1 MKKSLIKY
9 QVKIFDIATALDKL
23 KEEKI
28 KIYNLTKIDEFS
40 YTFLVSP
47 FCKNRLK
54 KVFLDP
60 KVVNEVGL
68 IHIFENFFRYKTTL
82 IALIL
87 AIILFFLMSNKIWKI
102 EISGDS
108 TSLYPLI
115 EETLKQNKI
124 TKGISKIDSK
134 NLLMLEEK
142 MLYQLKDEIEWIEL
156 RNSGSVLK
164 VKFLK
169 RRTSMELEQ
178 LKGNLYATKNGV
190 ILSFDIKSGEKVVKI
205 NDYVKKGDLLV
216 KDIVTTDQNEDIYVG
231 TLGSVYAYTWYIVD
245 SYINIDADN
254 YDETQVFLNLL
265 FRAKEEVSKNL
276 TENEYIYKES
286 VLLFEK
292 NGKIVTMKVHFTC
305 VEDITKE

>member
-1 MKKSLIKY
+1 
-9 QVKIFDIATALDKL
+9 
-23 KEEKI
+23 
-28 KIYNLTKIDEFS
+28 
-40 YTFLVSP
+40 
-47 FCKNRLK
+47 
-54 KVFLDP
+54 
-60 KVVNEVGL
+60 
-68 IHIFENFFRYKTTL
+68 
-82 IALIL
+82 
-87 AIILFFLMSNKIWKI
+87 MSNKIWKI

-169 RRTSMELEQ
+169 RRTSMEPEQ

-216 KDIVTTDQNEDIYVG
+216 KDIVTD
-231 TLGSVYAYTWYIVD
+231 
-245 SYINIDADN
+245 
-254 YDETQVFLNLL
+254 
-265 FRAKEEVSKNL
+265 
-276 TENEYIYKES
+276 
-286 VLLFEK
+286 
-292 NGKIVTMKVHFTC
+292 
-305 VEDITKE
+305 

>member
-1 MKKSLIKY
+1 
-9 QVKIFDIATALDKL
+9 
-23 KEEKI
+23 
-28 KIYNLTKIDEFS
+28 
-40 YTFLVSP
+40 
-47 FCKNRLK
+47 
-54 KVFLDP
+54 
-60 KVVNEVGL
+60 
-68 IHIFENFFRYKTTL
+68 
-82 IALIL
+82 
-87 AIILFFLMSNKIWKI
+87 
-102 EISGDS
+102 
-108 TSLYPLI
+108 
-115 EETLKQNKI
+115 
-124 TKGISKIDSK
+124 
-134 NLLMLEEK
+134 

-169 RRTSMELEQ
+169 RRTSMEPEQ